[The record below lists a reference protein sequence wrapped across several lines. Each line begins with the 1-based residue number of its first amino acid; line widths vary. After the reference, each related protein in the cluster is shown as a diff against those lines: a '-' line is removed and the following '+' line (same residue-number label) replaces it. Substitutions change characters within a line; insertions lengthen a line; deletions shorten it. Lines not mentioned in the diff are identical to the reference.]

1 MEHAGVELSGAEL
14 SGMEQVL
21 APPGPLR
28 FPPGTRTLVRLLH
41 WGRRLCGLH
50 RYDEFILERV
60 HGLPVFVIPTVFNP
74 KRLRTG
80 EYFASQLQA
89 HVIGRNAEV
98 LDMGTGSG
106 ICALFAARHASRVV
120 AVDINAAAAR
130 CARINTLLNQL
141 DSRIEVR
148 HGDLFEPV
156 AGERF
161 DLILFNP
168 PFVIGEPRN
177 DRDRAWRSTDVAER
191 FAAGLRHHLKPAG
204 AALLLLS
211 TYGDAA
217 AFLRPLLERGHHV
230 ARAAQRRYVGERLT
244 LYRVTAGG
252 ATGER

>member
-1 MEHAGVELSGAEL
+1 MQQPGA
-14 SGMEQVL
+14 EQVL
-21 APPGPLR
+21 TPPSPLR
-28 FPPGTRTLVRLLH
+28 FTAGTRALVKLLY

-60 HGLPVFVIPTVFNP
+60 HGVSILVIPTVFNP

-80 EYFASQLQA
+80 EWFASRLQA
-89 HVIGRNAEV
+89 SVIGRNAEV

-106 ICALFAARHASRVV
+106 ICALFAARQAGRVV
-120 AVDINAAAAR
+120 AVDINAAAAH
-130 CARINTLLNQL
+130 CARINALLNHL
-141 DSRIEVR
+141 ESRIEVR

-161 DLILFNP
+161 DLVLFNP

-191 FAAGLRHHLKPAG
+191 FAEGLGRHLKPGG

-217 AFLRPLLERGHHV
+217 AFLRPLLARAHHV
-230 ARAAQRRYVGERLT
+230 SRVAERRYLGERLT
-244 LYRVTAGG
+244 LYRVTAGD
-252 ATGER
+252 ATGET

>member
-1 MEHAGVELSGAEL
+1 MQHPGA
-14 SGMEQVL
+14 EQVL
-21 APPGPLR
+21 APPTPLR
-28 FPPGTRTLVRLLH
+28 FMAGTRALVKLLY

-60 HGLPVFVIPTVFNP
+60 HGVPILVIPTVFNP

-80 EYFASQLQA
+80 EWFASQLQA
-89 HVIGRNAEV
+89 SLIGHNAEV

-106 ICALFAARHASRVV
+106 VCALFAARHARRVV
-120 AVDINAAAAR
+120 AIDINAAAAR
-130 CARINTLLNQL
+130 CARINTQLNHL
-141 DSRIEVR
+141 ESRIEVR
-148 HGDLFEPV
+148 HGDLFEPA

-161 DLILFNP
+161 DRILFNP

-177 DRDRAWRSTDVAER
+177 DRDRAWRSTDVAGR
-191 FAAGLRHHLKPAG
+191 FAQGLARHLKPGG

-230 ARAAQRRYVGERLT
+230 SRVAQRRYLGERLT

-252 ATGER
+252 ATGET

>member
-1 MEHAGVELSGAEL
+1 MEHPRAEQL
-14 SGMEQVL
+14 LV
-21 APPGPLR
+21 PPTPLR
-28 FPPGTRTLVRLLH
+28 FTAGTRVLVKLLY

-50 RYDEFILERV
+50 RYDDFILERV
-60 HGLPVFVIPTVFNP
+60 HGVPILVIPSVFNP

-80 EYFASQLQA
+80 EFFASRLEA
-89 HVIGRNAEV
+89 SLIGHNAEV

-106 ICALFAARHASRVV
+106 VCALFAARHASRVV
-120 AVDINAAAAR
+120 AIDINAAAAR
-130 CARINTLLNQL
+130 CARVNTLLNHL
-141 DSRIEVR
+141 ESRIEVR
-148 HGDLFEPV
+148 HGDLFEPA

-191 FAAGLRHHLKPAG
+191 FAQGLIRHLKPGG

-217 AFLRPLLERGHHV
+217 AFLRPLLERGYHISRV
-230 ARAAQRRYVGERLT
+230 AQRRYLGERLT
-244 LYRVTAGG
+244 LYKVTAGS
-252 ATGER
+252 ATGET

>member
-1 MEHAGVELSGAEL
+1 MEHAVTER
-14 SGMEQVL
+14 VL
-21 APPGPLR
+21 TPPTPLR
-28 FPPGTRTLVRLLH
+28 FPVSTRGLVKLLYLA
-41 WGRRLCGLH
+41 RRLRGRH
-50 RYDEFILERV
+50 RYDDFIVERV
-60 HGLPVFVIPTVFNP
+60 HGLPILVIPTVFNP

-89 HVIGRNAEV
+89 GVVGRNAEV

-106 ICALFAARHASRVV
+106 VCALFAARHASRVV
-120 AVDINAAAAR
+120 AIDINAAAAR
-130 CARINTLLNQL
+130 CARINTLLNHL
-141 DSRIEVR
+141 ESRIEVR
-148 HGDLFEPV
+148 HGDLFGPV

-191 FAAGLRHHLKPAG
+191 FAEGLGHHLKPGG

-217 AFLRPLLERGHHV
+217 AFLRPLLARAHHV
-230 ARAAQRRYVGERLT
+230 SRVAERRYVGERLT
-244 LYRVTAGG
+244 LYRVTASG
-252 ATGER
+252 ATGET

>member
-1 MEHAGVELSGAEL
+1 MEHPGA
-14 SGMEQVL
+14 EQVL
-21 APPGPLR
+21 APPTPLR
-28 FPPGTRTLVRLLH
+28 FPVGTRLLVKLLYLS
-41 WGRRLCGLH
+41 RRLRGLH
-50 RYDEFILERV
+50 RYDDFVVERIRGVPILV
-60 HGLPVFVIPTVFNP
+60 TPSVFNP

-80 EYFASQLQA
+80 EFFASQLDAGAFGGQS
-89 HVIGRNAEV
+89 EV

-106 ICALFAARHASRVV
+106 VCALFAARHAHRVV

-130 CARINTLLNQL
+130 CAGINAVLNNL
-141 DSRIEVR
+141 EHRVEVR

-177 DRDRAWRSTDVAER
+177 DRDRAWRATDVAER
-191 FAAGLRHHLKPAG
+191 FAAGLGRHLKPGG

-217 AFLRPLLERGHHV
+217 AFLMALLERGHRISRV
-230 ARAAQRRYVGERLT
+230 AERRYFGELLT
-244 LYRVTAGG
+244 LYRVTTSDATG
-252 ATGER
+252 AT